1 MKQPARILVVDD
13 SDDDVFFLR
22 RAFAKTGLSPSIAHA
37 PDGEK
42 ALEHLLKTAPL
53 PDLITLDLKMPRLDG
68 FGMLERLR
76 NHPRLANV
84 PVVVLTASFLEEDK
98 NKAKALGARAFFT
111 KPASSEDFIALVT
124 NISQQWLPALAA

>member
-22 RAFAKTGLSPSIAHA
+22 HAFSEAGLSPSIAHA

-42 ALEHLLKTAPL
+42 ALEHLLRAAPL
-53 PDLITLDLKMPRLDG
+53 PDLITLDLKMPLLDG
-68 FGMLERLR
+68 FGVLEQLR
-76 NHPRLANV
+76 THPRLANV

-111 KPASSEDFIALVT
+111 KPTNSEDFIALV
-124 NISQQWLPALAA
+124 ISIYQQWLPALAA